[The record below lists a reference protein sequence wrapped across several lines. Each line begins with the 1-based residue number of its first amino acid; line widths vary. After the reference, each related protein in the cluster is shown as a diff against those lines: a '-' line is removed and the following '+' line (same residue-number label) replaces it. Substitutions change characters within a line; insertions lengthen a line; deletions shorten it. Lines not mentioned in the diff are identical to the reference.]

1 MPATV
6 SLLNNVVTVE
16 PGSEGVGMVRVRNT
30 GVVVDQF
37 TLSMVGDAA
46 AWATF
51 EPPTVSLLPDNEQ
64 TVTIRFRPPRNSTV
78 AAGAVDFGVRVV
90 AQEDAGFSVVEEGT
104 LQIGGFAGVTMK
116 VVPRTSQGKR
126 GADHRVEIHNTGNTA
141 TSAVVRAQDPDDLL
155 VFKITP
161 AEVEVPPGETAVA
174 RIRVASKK
182 GPKGRVAA
190 RRPFTVSVQTPGPV
204 PVAPFEAA
212 FEQRARRAILV
223 PLLIVAI
230 IAGIAIWFTQQDAN
244 AAVPTPAGADA
255 TAVVASV
262 TSP

>member
-16 PGSEGVGMVRVRNT
+16 PGSEGVGIVRIRNT

-51 EPPTVSLLPDNEQ
+51 EPPTVSLLPENEQ
-64 TVTIRFRPPRNSTV
+64 TVTIRFRPPRNSSV
-78 AAGAVDFGVRVV
+78 AAGSVDFGVRVV

-104 LQIGGFAGVTMK
+104 LQIGGFSGVTTK

-126 GADHRVEIHNTGNTA
+126 GADHRVEIHNTGNAPTTA
-141 TSAVVRAQDPDDLL
+141 RVTARDPDDLL

-161 AEVEVPPGETAVA
+161 TELEVPPGQTVVA

-182 GPKGRVAA
+182 GPKGRMAA
-190 RRPFTVSVQTPGPV
+190 RRPFSVTVETPGPV
-204 PVAPFEAA
+204 PPMPFEAA
-212 FEQRARRAILV
+212 FEQRARRPIVV

-230 IAGIAIWFTQQDAN
+230 IAGVAIWFSQQQAD
-244 AAVPTPAGADA
+244 AAVLLNLISLLSAF
-255 TAVVASV
+255 
-262 TSP
+262 